1 MTRVVITG
9 LGCVS
14 ALGRG
19 ATATWSALKEGR
31 SGITWS
37 RVEGVDPT
45 LFTEAPIGQVRE
57 EDCGEPQGLLD
68 AKGFKTLDRFCR
80 LAVIASAEALADAS
94 FNDAGYDPDDV
105 AIIFG
110 SSTGGLTSLEE
121 SYFRIYG
128 QRAGR
133 VHPMTVPRFMGSGA
147 ASVVSLTFGFT
158 GPAWCISSA
167 CASSSHAI
175 SEAAYLIK
183 AGRAKAVL
191 AGGSEASITYGH
203 TLAWQRLGALAKDA
217 CRPFSINRTGMALA
231 EGAAALV
238 LEDYDAARKR
248 GAVIYGEVTGAGY
261 SSDAYHLT
269 QPKTEGA
276 AKAIRLALKQSG
288 LPADTRFL
296 ISTHGTGTELN
307 DVSEAAALRSVF
319 ADRLDDHVAI
329 ATKSSHGHL
338 LGATGA
344 LELAVGLLA
353 LKEGLAPQVC
363 NFEGPDPACILPLV
377 VDGPEP
383 IKDVALLS
391 NSFAFGGL
399 NSVLVVSSV

>member
-9 LGCVS
+9 LGFIS

-19 ATATWSALKEGR
+19 AAATWSALAAGH

-37 RVEGVDPT
+37 RIESADPT
-45 LFTEAPIGQVRE
+45 LFTQAPVGQVRE
-57 EDCGEPQGLLD
+57 EDCGEPQGLVD
-68 AKGFKTLDRFCR
+68 AKSFKTLDRFCR
-80 LAVIASAEALADAS
+80 LAVIASAEALADSS
-94 FNDAGYDPDDV
+94 FKDAHYDPDDV

-110 SSTGGLTSLEE
+110 SSTGGLTSLED

-158 GPAWCISSA
+158 VPAWCVSSA

-191 AGGSEASITYGH
+191 AGGAEASVTYGH
-203 TLAWQRLGALAKDA
+203 ALAWQRLGALAKDV

-238 LEDYDAARKR
+238 LEEYEAAKKR
-248 GAVIYGEVTGAGY
+248 GATIYGEVTGMGY

-269 QPKTEGA
+269 QPKAEGA
-276 AKAIRLALKQSG
+276 AKAIRQALKQSG

-307 DVSEAAALRSVF
+307 DVSEASALRAVF
-319 ADRLDDHVAI
+319 AERMDDQIAI

-338 LGATGA
+338 LGGTGA
-344 LELAVGLLA
+344 LELAIGLLA
-353 LKEGLAPQVC
+353 QRQGVAPRVC
-363 NFEGPDPACILPLV
+363 NFEGPDPACPLPLA
-377 VDGPEP
+377 VDGPVP
-383 IKDVALLS
+383 IKNMALLS

-399 NSVLVVSSV
+399 NSVLVVSPV

>member
-19 ATATWSALKEGR
+19 NAATWSALRQGR
-31 SGITWS
+31 SGVAWTK
-37 RVEGVDPT
+37 VEGADPT
-45 LFTEAPIGQVRE
+45 LSVEAPIGQVRE
-57 EDCGEPQGLLD
+57 EDNDEPQGLAD
-68 AKGFKTLDRFCR
+68 PKSFKTLDRFCR
-80 LAVIASAEALADAS
+80 LAVISAAEALADSS
-94 FNDAGYDPDDV
+94 FAEAKYDPDDV
-105 AIIFG
+105 AIIYG

-128 QRAGR
+128 QRVGR

-167 CASSSHAI
+167 CASSSHAVA
-175 SEAAYLIK
+175 EAAYLIK
-183 AGRAKAVL
+183 SGRAKAVL
-191 AGGSEASITYGH
+191 AGGAEASITYGH

-217 CRPFSINRTGMALA
+217 CRPFSINRSGMALA

-238 LEDYDAARKR
+238 LEDYDAAKKR
-248 GAVIYGEVTGAGY
+248 GAPIYGEITGMGY
-261 SSDAYHLT
+261 SSDAFHLT
-269 QPKTEGA
+269 QPKTDGA
-276 AKAIRLALKQSG
+276 AKAMFQALKQSG
-288 LPADTRFL
+288 LSSDTRFL

-307 DVSEAAALRSVF
+307 DVSEATALRKVF
-319 ADRLDDHVAI
+319 ADNLENQVAI

-338 LGATGA
+338 LGGTGA

-353 LKEGLAPQVC
+353 LKEGLAPPVC
-363 NFEGPDPACILPLV
+363 NFEGPDPACPLPLAL
-377 VDGPEP
+377 EP
-383 IKDVALLS
+383 VPLKGAALIS

-399 NSVLVVSSV
+399 NSVLVVSPV

>member
-19 ATATWSALKEGR
+19 ADATWAALKEGR
-31 SGITWS
+31 SGVAWS
-37 RVEGVDPT
+37 KVEGADPT

-57 EDCGEPQGLLD
+57 DDTAEPQGLVD
-68 AKGFKTLDRFCR
+68 AKSFKTLDRFCR
-80 LAVIASAEALADAS
+80 LAVIASAEALADSA
-94 FNDAGYDPDDV
+94 FKDAGYDPDDV
-105 AIIFG
+105 GIIFG
-110 SSTGGLTSLEE
+110 SSTGGLTSLED
-121 SYFRIYG
+121 SYYRIYG

-147 ASVVSLTFGFT
+147 ASSVSLTFGIT

-175 SEAAYLIK
+175 SEAAYLIR

-191 AGGSEASITYGH
+191 AGGAEASITYGH
-203 TLAWQRLGALAKDA
+203 TLAWQRLGALAKDT

-269 QPKTEGA
+269 QPKMEGA
-276 AKAIRLALKQSG
+276 AKAIRQAVKQSG

-307 DVSEAAALRSVF
+307 DVMEAAALRAVF
-319 ADRLDDHVAI
+319 GDALDDQVAI

-338 LGATGA
+338 LGGTGA
-344 LELAVGLLA
+344 LELTAGLLA
-353 LKEGLAPQVC
+353 LKHGLAPQVC
-363 NFEGPDPACILPLV
+363 NFEGPDPACPLPLA
-377 VDGPEP
+377 VDGPVP
-383 IKDVALLS
+383 LKGTALLS

-399 NSVLVVSSV
+399 NSVLVVSPV

>member
-9 LGCVS
+9 VGCVS

-19 ATATWSALKEGR
+19 RAATWGALKDGR
-31 SGITWS
+31 SGVTWS
-37 RVEGVDPT
+37 KVEGADPT
-45 LFTEAPIGQVRE
+45 LFTEAPIGAVRE
-57 EDCGEPQGLLD
+57 EDCGEPPGLRD

-80 LAVIASAEALADAS
+80 LAVISAAEAMADAS
-94 FNDAGYDPDDV
+94 LTDAKYDPDDV
-105 AIIFG
+105 AILFG

-147 ASVVSLTFGFT
+147 ASVISLTFGIT

-175 SEAAYLIK
+175 AEGAYMIK

-191 AGGSEASITYGH
+191 AGGAEASITYGH
-203 TLAWQRLGALAKDA
+203 TLAWQRLGALAKDT

-238 LEDYDAARKR
+238 LEEYGAAKRR
-248 GAVIYGEVTGAGY
+248 GAPIYGELVGSGS

-269 QPKTEGA
+269 QPGTDGA
-276 AKAIRLALKQSG
+276 AKAIRQALKESG
-288 LPADTRFL
+288 LSPDTRFL

-307 DVSEAAALRSVF
+307 DINEAAALRSVF
-319 ADRLDDHVAI
+319 AGTLDDQIAI

-338 LGATGA
+338 LGATAA
-344 LELAVGLLA
+344 LELVAGLLA

-363 NFEGPDPACILPLV
+363 NFEGPDPACRLPLAV
-377 VDGPEP
+377 GGPAP
-383 IKDVALLS
+383 LKGAALLS

-399 NSVLVVSSV
+399 NSVLVVAPV

>member
-19 ATATWSALKEGR
+19 AAATWSALAQGR
-31 SGITWS
+31 SGIAWTT
-37 RVEGVDPT
+37 VEGADPT
-45 LFTEAPIGQVRE
+45 LSVEAPIGQVRE
-57 EDCGEPQGLLD
+57 EDCGEPQGLAD
-68 AKGFKTLDRFCR
+68 AKSFKTLDRFCR

-94 FNDAGYDPDDV
+94 FSDAHYDPDDV

-128 QRAGR
+128 QRVGR

-147 ASVVSLTFGFT
+147 ASVVSLTFGFS

-175 SEAAYLIK
+175 SEAANMIK

-191 AGGSEASITYGH
+191 AGGTEASITYGH
-203 TLAWQRLGALAKDA
+203 VLAWQRLGALAKDA
-217 CRPFSINRTGMALA
+217 CRPFSINRSGMALA

-238 LEDYDAARKR
+238 LEDYDAAKKR
-248 GAVIYGEVTGAGY
+248 GAPIYGEVTGAGY

-276 AKAIRLALKQSG
+276 AKAIRQALRESN
-288 LPADTRFL
+288 LPGGTNFL

-307 DVSEAAALRSVF
+307 DVSEAAALRAVF
-319 ADRLDDHVAI
+319 GDDLNNHIAI

-338 LGATGA
+338 LGGTGA

-363 NFEGPDPACILPLV
+363 NFEGPDPACPLPLA
-377 VDGPEP
+377 VDGAVP
-383 IKDVALLS
+383 IANMALLS

-399 NSVLVVSSV
+399 NSVLVVSPV

>member
-19 ATATWSALKEGR
+19 AGATWSALKEGR
-31 SGITWS
+31 SGLSWT
-37 RVEGVDPT
+37 RVEGADPS
-45 LFTEAPIGQVRE
+45 LFTEAPIGRVRE
-57 EDCGEPQGLLD
+57 EDCVEPQSLSD
-68 AKGFKTLDRFCR
+68 AKGFRTLDRFCR
-80 LAVIASAEALADAS
+80 LAVIGAAEALADSA
-94 FNDAGYDPDDV
+94 FQDAGYDPQDV
-105 AIIFG
+105 AVVFG
-110 SSTGGLTSLEE
+110 SSTGGLTSLED

-128 QRAGR
+128 QRVGR

-183 AGRAKAVL
+183 TGRAKAVL
-191 AGGSEASITYGH
+191 AGGAEASITYGH

-217 CRPFSINRTGMALA
+217 CRPFSIDRSGMALA
-231 EGAAALV
+231 EGAAAIV
-238 LEDYDAARKR
+238 LEDYETAKKR
-248 GAVIYGEVTGAGY
+248 GAPIYGELSGAGY

-276 AKAIRLALKQSG
+276 VRAMCQALKQSG
-288 LPADTRFL
+288 LSGDTQFL

-307 DVSEAAALRSVF
+307 DVSEAAALHAVF
-319 ADRLDDHVAI
+319 ADRLDEQVAI

-344 LELAVGLLA
+344 LELAVGLIA
-353 LKEGLAPQVC
+353 LRNGLAPQIC
-363 NFEGPDPACILPLV
+363 NFAGPDPACPLPLAI
-377 VDGPEP
+377 DEP
-383 IKDVALLS
+383 VQLKQAALIS

-399 NSVLVVSSV
+399 NSVLVVSPV

>member
-9 LGCVS
+9 VGCVS

-19 ATATWSALKEGR
+19 RAATWSALKDGR
-31 SGITWS
+31 SGVTWAK
-37 RVEGVDPT
+37 VEGADPT
-45 LFTEAPIGQVRE
+45 LFTEAPIGPVRE
-57 EDCGEPQGLLD
+57 EDCAEPQMLAD
-68 AKGFKTLDRFCR
+68 RKSFKTLDRFCK
-80 LAVIASAEALADAS
+80 LAVISAAEALADSS
-94 FNDAGYDPDDV
+94 FSDAGYDPDEV
-105 AIIFG
+105 AILFG

-133 VHPMTVPRFMGSGA
+133 VHPMTVPRFM
-147 ASVVSLTFGFT
+147 ASSPASAISLTFGFT

-175 SEAAYLIK
+175 AEGAYLIK

-191 AGGSEASITYGH
+191 AGGAEASITYGH
-203 TLAWQRLGALAKDA
+203 TLAWQRLGALAKDT
-217 CRPFSINRTGMALA
+217 CRPFSINRTGMALG

-238 LEDYDAARKR
+238 LEEYEAAKRR
-248 GAVIYGEVTGAGY
+248 GAPIYGELVGSG
-261 SSDAYHLT
+261 SSADAYHLT

-276 AKAIRLALKQSG
+276 AKAIRQALKESG
-288 LPADTRFL
+288 LPGDTRFL

-307 DVSEAAALRSVF
+307 DVSEATALRAVF
-319 ADRLDDHVAI
+319 ADGLDDHIAI

-338 LGATGA
+338 MGGTGA

-353 LKEGLAPQVC
+353 LKEGFAPRVC
-363 NFEGPDPACILPLV
+363 NFEGPDPACPLPLA
-377 VDGPEP
+377 VDGAIP

-399 NSVLVVSSV
+399 NSVLIVSPV

>member
-9 LGCVS
+9 VGCVS

-19 ATATWSALKEGR
+19 NAATWSALKQGR
-31 SGITWS
+31 SGVTWS
-37 RVEGVDPT
+37 KVEGADPT
-45 LFTEAPIGQVRE
+45 LFTEAPVGAVRE
-57 EDCGEPQGLLD
+57 EDCTEPATLTEP
-68 AKGFKTLDRFCR
+68 KSFKTLDRFCK
-80 LAVIASAEALADAS
+80 LAVISAAEALADSS
-94 FNDAGYDPDDV
+94 FSDAGYDPDEV
-105 AIIFG
+105 AILFG

-147 ASVVSLTFGFT
+147 ASAISLTFGFT

-175 SEAAYLIK
+175 AEAAYLIK

-191 AGGSEASITYGH
+191 AGGAEASITYGH
-203 TLAWQRLGALAKDA
+203 TLAWQRLGALAKDT

-238 LEDYDAARKR
+238 LEEYETAKRR
-248 GAVIYGEVTGAGY
+248 GAPIYGELTGSGA
-261 SSDAYHLT
+261 SADAYHLT

-276 AKAIRLALKQSG
+276 AKAIRQALKDSR
-288 LPADTRFL
+288 LPSSTRFL
-296 ISTHGTGTELN
+296 ISTHGTGTQLN
-307 DVSEAAALRSVF
+307 DVSEAAALRAVF
-319 ADRLDDHVAI
+319 ADGLDDHVAI

-338 LGATGA
+338 LGGTAA

-363 NFEGPDPACILPLV
+363 NFEGPDPACPLPLAV
-377 VDGPEP
+377 NGPVP
-383 IKDVALLS
+383 VKNVALLS

-399 NSVLVVSSV
+399 NSVLVVAPV

>member
-19 ATATWSALKEGR
+19 AVTTWSALKEGR
-31 SGITWS
+31 SGIAWTK
-37 RVEGVDPT
+37 VEGADPT
-45 LFTEAPIGQVRE
+45 LFTEAPIGRVRE
-57 EDCGEPQGLLD
+57 EDCGEPQGLAD
-68 AKGFKTLDRFCR
+68 AKSFKTLDRFCR
-80 LAVIASAEALADAS
+80 LAVIASAEALTDAS
-94 FNDAGYDPDDV
+94 FNDAHYDPDHV

-110 SSTGGLTSLEE
+110 SSTGGLTSLED

-128 QRAGR
+128 ERVPR

-147 ASVVSLTFGFT
+147 ASVVSLTFGFS

-191 AGGSEASITYGH
+191 AGGAEASITYGH

-238 LEDYDAARKR
+238 LEDYESAKKR
-248 GAVIYGEVTGAGY
+248 GAPVYGEVTGAGY

-276 AKAIRLALKQSG
+276 AKAIRQALKQSG
-288 LPADTRFL
+288 LSAETSFL

-319 ADRLDDHVAI
+319 GNDLDHQIAI

-338 LGATGA
+338 LGGTGA

-353 LKEGLAPQVC
+353 VKHGLAPEVC
-363 NFEGPDPACILPLV
+363 NFQGPDPACTLPLA
-377 VDGPEP
+377 VDGPVP
-383 IKDVALLS
+383 LKNVALLS

-399 NSVLVVSSV
+399 NSVLVVSPV

>member
-19 ATATWSALKEGR
+19 VAATWSALKEGR
-31 SGITWS
+31 SGLAWTK
-37 RVEGVDPT
+37 VEGVDPT
-45 LFTEAPIGQVRE
+45 LFAEAPTGQVRE
-57 EDCGEPQGLLD
+57 EDAIEPRGLAD
-68 AKGFKTLDRFCR
+68 TKGFKTLDRFCR
-80 LAVIASAEALADAS
+80 LAVISAAEALADS
-94 FNDAGYDPDDV
+94 GFVDAKYDPDDV

-147 ASVVSLTFGFT
+147 ASVISLTFGIT

-175 SEAAYLIK
+175 AEAAYLIK

-191 AGGSEASITYGH
+191 AGGAEASITYGH
-203 TLAWQRLGALAKDA
+203 TLAWQRLGALAKDV

-248 GAVIYGEVTGAGY
+248 GAPIYGEITGMGF

-269 QPKTEGA
+269 QPKAEGA
-276 AKAIRLALKQSG
+276 AKAMRQALKQSG
-288 LPADTRFL
+288 LDSDTRFL

-307 DVSEAAALRSVF
+307 DVSEAAAIRSVF
-319 ADRLDDHVAI
+319 AERLDRQVAI

-344 LELAVGLLA
+344 LELAAGLLA
-353 LKEGLAPQVC
+353 LKEGLAPPVC
-363 NFEGPDPACILPLV
+363 NFEGPDPACLLPLAV
-377 VDGPEP
+377 NEP
-383 IKDVALLS
+383 APLKDVALIS

-399 NSVLVVSSV
+399 NSVLVVSPV

>member
-19 ATATWSALKEGR
+19 AAPTWSALKDGR
-31 SGITWS
+31 TGITWTK
-37 RVEGVDPT
+37 VEGADPT

-57 EDCGEPQGLLD
+57 EDCGEPQGLVD
-68 AKGFKTLDRFCR
+68 AKSFKTLDRFCR

-94 FNDAGYDPDDV
+94 FNDADYDPDDV

-110 SSTGGLTSLEE
+110 SSTGGLTSLED

-128 QRAGR
+128 QRVGR

-175 SEAAYLIK
+175 AEAAWLIK
-183 AGRAKAVL
+183 TGRAKAVL
-191 AGGSEASITYGH
+191 AGGTEASITYGH

-217 CRPFSINRTGMALA
+217 CRPFSINRSGMALA

-238 LEDYDAARKR
+238 LEDYDAARRR
-248 GAVIYGEVTGAGY
+248 GATIYGEVTGMGY

-276 AKAIRLALKQSG
+276 AKAIRQALKQSD
-288 LPADTRFL
+288 LSADTRFL

-319 ADRLDDHVAI
+319 ADRIDGQVAI

-338 LGATGA
+338 LGGTGA
-344 LELAVGLLA
+344 LEMVVALLA

-363 NFEGPDPACILPLV
+363 NFEGLDPACPLPLAV
-377 VDGPEP
+377 GGPVP
-383 IKDVALLS
+383 IQDMALLS

-399 NSVLVVSSV
+399 NSVLVVSPV

>member
-9 LGCVS
+9 LGFIS

-19 ATATWSALKEGR
+19 AASTWSALKEGR
-31 SGITWS
+31 SGIAWTKI
-37 RVEGVDPT
+37 EGIDPT
-45 LFTEAPIGQVRE
+45 LFTEAPVGQVRE
-57 EDCGEPQGLLD
+57 EACGEPHGLLD
-68 AKGFKTLDRFCR
+68 NKGFKTLDRFCR
-80 LAVIASAEALADAS
+80 LAVIASAEALADSA
-94 FNDAGYDPDDV
+94 FGDAHYDPDDV

-147 ASVVSLTFGFT
+147 ASVISLTFGFT

-167 CASSSHAI
+167 CASSAHAI
-175 SEAAYLIK
+175 SEAAYMIK

-191 AGGSEASITYGH
+191 AGGAEASVTYGH
-203 TLAWQRLGALAKDA
+203 ALAWQRLGALAKDV

-238 LEDYDAARKR
+238 LEEYETAKKR
-248 GAVIYGEVTGAGY
+248 GATIYGEVTGMGY

-269 QPKTEGA
+269 QPDTKGA
-276 AKAIRLALKQSG
+276 EKAIRQALKQSG
-288 LPADTRFL
+288 LSAATRFL

-307 DVSEAAALRSVF
+307 DISEAAALRSVF
-319 ADRLDDHVAI
+319 GDRLDDQIAV

-338 LGATGA
+338 MGATGA

-353 LKEGLAPQVC
+353 LKEGFAPPVC
-363 NFEGPDPACILPLV
+363 NFEGPDPACRLPLAIE
-377 VDGPEP
+377 GPVP
-383 IKDVALLS
+383 IQDVALLS

-399 NSVLVVSSV
+399 NSTLIVTPV

>member
-19 ATATWSALKEGR
+19 APATWSALKEGR
-31 SGITWS
+31 SGIAWTK
-37 RVEGVDPT
+37 VEGVDPT
-45 LFTEAPIGQVRE
+45 LFTEAPIAQVRQ
-57 EDCGEPQGLLD
+57 EDCSEPQGLVD

-147 ASVVSLTFGFT
+147 ASVVSLTFGFS

-175 SEAAYLIK
+175 AEAAYLIK

-288 LPADTRFL
+288 LPANTRFL

-319 ADRLDDHVAI
+319 ADRLDDQVAI

-363 NFEGPDPACILPLV
+363 NFEGPDPACLLPLA
-377 VDGPEP
+377 VDGPKP

>member
-9 LGCVS
+9 LGFIS

-19 ATATWSALKEGR
+19 AAATWSALAAGH

-37 RVEGVDPT
+37 RIESADPT
-45 LFTEAPIGQVRE
+45 LFTQAPVGQVRE
-57 EDCGEPQGLLD
+57 EDCGEPQGLVD
-68 AKGFKTLDRFCR
+68 AKSFKTLDRFCR
-80 LAVIASAEALADAS
+80 LAVIASAEALADSS
-94 FNDAGYDPDDV
+94 FKDAHYDPDDV

-110 SSTGGLTSLEE
+110 SSTGGLTSLED

-158 GPAWCISSA
+158 GPAWCVSSA

-191 AGGSEASITYGH
+191 AGGAEASVTSGH
-203 TLAWQRLGALAKDA
+203 ALAWQRLGALAKDV

-238 LEDYDAARKR
+238 LEEYEAAKKR
-248 GAVIYGEVTGAGY
+248 GATIYGEMTGMGY

-269 QPKTEGA
+269 QPKAEGA
-276 AKAIRLALKQSG
+276 AKAIRQALKQSG

-307 DVSEAAALRSVF
+307 DVSEASALRAVF
-319 ADRLDDHVAI
+319 AERMDDQIAI

-338 LGATGA
+338 LGGTGA
-344 LELAVGLLA
+344 LELAIGLLA
-353 LKEGLAPQVC
+353 QRQGLAPRVC
-363 NFEGPDPACILPLV
+363 NFEGPDPACPLPLA
-377 VDGPEP
+377 VDGPVP
-383 IKDVALLS
+383 IKNMALLS

-399 NSVLVVSSV
+399 NSVLVVSPL

>member
-19 ATATWSALKEGR
+19 SAATWSALKEGR
-31 SGITWS
+31 SGIAWTK
-37 RVEGVDPT
+37 VVGADPT

-57 EDCGEPQGLLD
+57 EDCGEPQGLSD
-68 AKGFKTLDRFCR
+68 GKSFKTLDRFCR
-80 LAVIASAEALADAS
+80 LAVIGAAEALADAS
-94 FNDAGYDPDDV
+94 FRDAGYDPDDV
-105 AIIFG
+105 AVIFG
-110 SSTGGLTSLEE
+110 SSTGGLTSLED
-121 SYFRIYG
+121 SYYRIYG
-128 QRAGR
+128 QRVGR

-147 ASVVSLTFGFT
+147 ASVVSLTFGFA

-191 AGGSEASITYGH
+191 AGGAEASITYGH
-203 TLAWQRLGALAKDA
+203 TLAWQRLGALANDA
-217 CRPFSINRTGMALA
+217 CRPFSINRTGTALA

-238 LEDYDAARKR
+238 LEDYEAAKKR
-248 GAVIYGEVTGAGY
+248 GATIYGELTGAGY

-276 AKAIRLALKQSG
+276 VKAMRQALKQSG
-288 LPADTRFL
+288 LSENTQFL

-307 DVSEAAALRSVF
+307 DVSEAAALRAVF
-319 ADRLDDHVAI
+319 GDRLNDQIAI

-338 LGATGA
+338 LGGTGA
-344 LELAVGLLA
+344 LELVVGLIA
-353 LKEGLAPQVC
+353 LKQGLAPQLC
-363 NFEGPDPACILPLV
+363 NFAGPDPACPLPLAL
-377 VDGPEP
+377 DEP
-383 IKDVALLS
+383 MPLGRAALIS

-399 NSVLVVSSV
+399 NSVLVVSPV

>member
-1 MTRVVITG
+1 MTRVVVTG
-9 LGCVS
+9 MGCVS

-19 ATATWSALKEGR
+19 VAATWTALKEGR
-31 SGITWS
+31 SGLAWTK
-37 RVEGVDPT
+37 VEGADSS
-45 LFTEAPIGQVRE
+45 LFVEAPIGQVRE
-57 EDCGEPQGLLD
+57 EDGFEPQGLAD
-68 AKGFKTLDRFCR
+68 GKSFKTMDRFCR
-80 LAVIASAEALADAS
+80 LAVISAAEALADSSLA
-94 FNDAGYDPDDV
+94 DAKYDPDDV
-105 AIIFG
+105 AIIYG

-128 QRAGR
+128 QRVGR

-147 ASVVSLTFGFT
+147 ASVISLTFGFT

-175 SEAAYLIK
+175 AEATYLIK

-191 AGGSEASITYGH
+191 TGGAEASITYGH

-217 CRPFSINRTGMALA
+217 CRPFSVNRSGMALA

-238 LEDYDAARKR
+238 LEDYDAAKKR
-248 GAVIYGEVTGAGY
+248 GAPIYGEITGMGY

-269 QPKTEGA
+269 QPKTGGA
-276 AKAIRLALKQSG
+276 VKAMQQALKQSG
-288 LPADTRFL
+288 LDSDTRFL

-319 ADRLDDHVAI
+319 ADNLDQQVAI

-338 LGATGA
+338 LGGTGA
-344 LELAVGLLA
+344 LQLAVGILA
-353 LKEGLAPQVC
+353 LKAGLAPPVC
-363 NFEGPDPACILPLV
+363 NFEGPDPACPLPLAV
-377 VDGPEP
+377 GEP
-383 IKDVALLS
+383 VPLKDTALIS

-399 NSVLVVSSV
+399 NSVLVVTPV

>member
-19 ATATWSALKEGR
+19 AAATWSALKHGR
-31 SGITWS
+31 SGIAWTK
-37 RVEGVDPT
+37 VEGVDPT
-45 LFTEAPIGQVRE
+45 LFVEAPIGQVRA
-57 EDCGEPQGLLD
+57 EDCGEPEGLAD

-80 LAVIASAEALADAS
+80 LAVIASAEALGDAS
-94 FNDAGYDPDDV
+94 FRDAHYDPDDV
-105 AIIFG
+105 GIIFG

-128 QRAGR
+128 QRVGR

-191 AGGSEASITYGH
+191 AGGAEASLTYGH
-203 TLAWQRLGALAKDA
+203 TLAWQRLGALAKDV

-238 LEDYDAARKR
+238 LEDYDTAKKR
-248 GAVIYGEVTGAGY
+248 GAPIYGEVTGAGY

-269 QPKTEGA
+269 QPRTEGA
-276 AKAIRLALKQSG
+276 AKAIRQALKQSD
-288 LPADTRFL
+288 LPAGTRFL

-307 DVSEAAALRSVF
+307 DVSEAAALRAVF
-319 ADRLDDHVAI
+319 GDDLNDHVAI

-338 LGATGA
+338 LGGTGA

-363 NFEGPDPACILPLV
+363 NFEGPDPACPLPLAL
-377 VDGPEP
+377 DAPKP
-383 IKDVALLS
+383 IKGVALLS

-399 NSVLVVSSV
+399 NSVLVVSPV

>member
-1 MTRVVITG
+1 
-9 LGCVS
+9 
-14 ALGRG
+14 
-19 ATATWSALKEGR
+19 
-31 SGITWS
+31 
-37 RVEGVDPT
+37 VEGADPT
-45 LFTEAPIGQVRE
+45 LFVEAPIGQVRE
-57 EDCGEPQGLLD
+57 EDCGEPGGLAD

-94 FNDAGYDPDDV
+94 FNDAHYDPDDV

-128 QRAGR
+128 QRVGR

-147 ASVVSLTFGFT
+147 ASVVSLTFGFS

-175 SEAAYLIK
+175 SEAAYLIR

-191 AGGSEASITYGH
+191 TGGAEASITYGH

-217 CRPFSINRTGMALA
+217 CRPFSINRSGMALA

-238 LEDYDAARKR
+238 LEDYETAKKR
-248 GAVIYGEVTGAGY
+248 GAPIYGEVTGAGY

-276 AKAIRLALKQSG
+276 VKAIRQALKQSG
-288 LPADTRFL
+288 LPAGTRFL

-307 DVSEAAALRSVF
+307 DVSEAAALRAVF
-319 ADRLDDHVAI
+319 AEDLNDHIAI

-338 LGATGA
+338 LGGTGA

-363 NFEGPDPACILPLV
+363 NFEGPDPACPLPLAV
-377 VDGPEP
+377 GGAVP
-383 IKDVALLS
+383 IKNMALLS

-399 NSVLVVSSV
+399 NSVLIVSPV

>member
-1 MTRVVITG
+1 MTRVVVTG
-9 LGCVS
+9 MGCVS

-19 ATATWSALKEGR
+19 TAATWVALKEGR
-31 SGITWS
+31 SGLAWTK
-37 RVEGVDPT
+37 VEGADPT
-45 LFTEAPIGQVRE
+45 LFVEAPVGQVRE
-57 EDCGEPQGLLD
+57 EDCIEPQGLAD
-68 AKGFKTLDRFCR
+68 GKSFKTLDRFCR
-80 LAVIASAEALADAS
+80 LAVISAAEALADSSLA
-94 FNDAGYDPDDV
+94 DAKYDSDDV
-105 AIIFG
+105 AIIYG

-128 QRAGR
+128 QRVGR

-147 ASVVSLTFGFT
+147 ASVISLTFGFT

-175 SEAAYLIK
+175 AEAAYLIK

-191 AGGSEASITYGH
+191 TGGTEASITYGH

-217 CRPFSINRTGMALA
+217 CRPFSLNRSGMALA

-238 LEDYDAARKR
+238 LEDYDAAKKR
-248 GAVIYGEVTGAGY
+248 GAPIYGEITGMGY

-269 QPKTEGA
+269 QPKTDGA
-276 AKAIRLALKQSG
+276 VKAMLQALKQSG
-288 LPADTRFL
+288 LDFDTRFL

-307 DVSEAAALRSVF
+307 DVSEATALRTVF
-319 ADRLDDHVAI
+319 ADKLDQQVAI

-338 LGATGA
+338 LGGTGA

-353 LKEGLAPQVC
+353 LKEGLAPPVC
-363 NFEGPDPACILPLV
+363 NFEGPDPACLLPLAL
-377 VDGPEP
+377 GEP
-383 IKDVALLS
+383 VPLKDTVLIS

-399 NSVLVVSSV
+399 NSVLVVSPV

>member
-9 LGCVS
+9 VGCVS

-19 ATATWSALKEGR
+19 NAATWSALKQGR
-31 SGITWS
+31 SGVTWS
-37 RVEGVDPT
+37 KVEGADPT
-45 LFTEAPIGQVRE
+45 LFTEAPVGTVRE
-57 EDCGEPQGLLD
+57 ADCTEPAALAD
-68 AKGFKTLDRFCR
+68 PKSFKTLDRFCK
-80 LAVIASAEALADAS
+80 LAVISAAEALADSS
-94 FNDAGYDPDDV
+94 FSDAGYDPDEV
-105 AIIFG
+105 AILFG

-147 ASVVSLTFGFT
+147 ASAISLTFGFT

-175 SEAAYLIK
+175 AEAAYLIK

-191 AGGSEASITYGH
+191 AGGAEASITYGH
-203 TLAWQRLGALAKDA
+203 TLAWQRLGALAKDT

-238 LEDYDAARKR
+238 LEEYETAKRR
-248 GAVIYGEVTGAGY
+248 GAPIYGELTGSGA
-261 SSDAYHLT
+261 SADAYHLT

-276 AKAIRLALKQSG
+276 AKAIRQALKDSR
-288 LPADTRFL
+288 LPSSTRFL
-296 ISTHGTGTELN
+296 ISTHGTGTQLN
-307 DVSEAAALRSVF
+307 DVSEAAALRAVF
-319 ADRLDDHVAI
+319 ADGLDDHVAI

-338 LGATGA
+338 LGGTAA

-363 NFEGPDPACILPLV
+363 NFEGADPACPLPLAV
-377 VDGPEP
+377 NGPVP
-383 IKDVALLS
+383 VKNVALLS

-399 NSVLVVSSV
+399 NSVLVVAPV

>member
-9 LGCVS
+9 VGCVS

-19 ATATWSALKEGR
+19 RAATWSALKDGR
-31 SGITWS
+31 SGVTWAK
-37 RVEGVDPT
+37 VEGADPT
-45 LFTEAPIGQVRE
+45 LFTEAPIGPVRE
-57 EDCGEPQGLLD
+57 EDCATPQTLAD
-68 AKGFKTLDRFCR
+68 PKTFKTLDRFCK
-80 LAVIASAEALADAS
+80 LAVISAAEALADSS
-94 FNDAGYDPDDV
+94 FSDAGYDPDDV
-105 AIIFG
+105 AILFG

-133 VHPMTVPRFMGSGA
+133 VHPMTVPRFMASGP
-147 ASVVSLTFGFT
+147 ASAISLTFGFT

-175 SEAAYLIK
+175 AEGACLIK
-183 AGRAKAVL
+183 AGRAQAVL
-191 AGGSEASITYGH
+191 AGGAEASITYGH
-203 TLAWQRLGALAKDA
+203 TLAWQRLGALANDT
-217 CRPFSINRTGMALA
+217 CRPFSINRTGMALG

-238 LEDYDAARKR
+238 LEDYDAARRR
-248 GAVIYGEVTGAGY
+248 GAPIYGELVGSG
-261 SSDAYHLT
+261 SSADAYHLT

-276 AKAIRLALKQSG
+276 AKAMRQALKESG
-288 LPADTRFL
+288 LPGGTRFL

-307 DVSEAAALRSVF
+307 DVSEAAALRAVF
-319 ADRLDDHVAI
+319 ADTLDDHIAI

-338 LGATGA
+338 LGGTGA

-363 NFEGPDPACILPLV
+363 NFEGPDPACPLPLA
-377 VDGPEP
+377 VDGAIP
-383 IKDVALLS
+383 IKNVALLS

-399 NSVLVVSSV
+399 NSVLVVSPV

>member
-19 ATATWSALKEGR
+19 ADATWAALKEGR
-31 SGITWS
+31 SGIAWTK
-37 RVEGVDPT
+37 VEGADPT

-57 EDCGEPQGLLD
+57 EDCGEPQGLVD

-94 FNDAGYDPDDV
+94 FSDAGYDPDDV

-128 QRAGR
+128 QRVGR

-147 ASVVSLTFGFT
+147 ASVVSLTFGFS

-191 AGGSEASITYGH
+191 TGGTEASITYGH
-203 TLAWQRLGALAKDA
+203 TLAWQRLGALAKDT

-238 LEDYDAARKR
+238 LEDYDTARKR
-248 GAVIYGEVTGAGY
+248 GATIYGEVTGAGY

-276 AKAIRLALKQSG
+276 AKAIRQALKQSG
-288 LPADTRFL
+288 LSGDTRFL

-319 ADRLDDHVAI
+319 GDRLDDHVAI

-338 LGATGA
+338 LGGTGA

-363 NFEGPDPACILPLV
+363 NFEGPDPACPLPLA
-377 VDGPEP
+377 VDGPKP

>member
-1 MTRVVITG
+1 MI
-9 LGCVS
+9 S
-14 ALGRG
+14 A
-19 ATATWSALKEGR
+19 
-31 SGITWS
+31 
-37 RVEGVDPT
+37 
-45 LFTEAPIGQVRE
+45 
-57 EDCGEPQGLLD
+57 
-68 AKGFKTLDRFCR
+68 
-80 LAVIASAEALADAS
+80 AEAMADASLADAK
-94 FNDAGYDPDDV
+94 YDPDDV

-147 ASVVSLTFGFT
+147 ASVISLTFGLT

-175 SEAAYLIK
+175 AEAAYMIK
-183 AGRAKAVL
+183 AGRAKVVL
-191 AGGSEASITYGH
+191 AGGAEASVTYGH
-203 TLAWQRLGALAKDA
+203 TLAWQRLGALAKDT

-238 LEDYDAARKR
+238 LEEYEAAKRR
-248 GAVIYGEVTGAGY
+248 GAPIYGELVGSGS

-269 QPKTEGA
+269 QPGTDGA
-276 AKAIRLALKQSG
+276 AKAIRQALKESG
-288 LPADTRFL
+288 LSSDTRFL
-296 ISTHGTGTELN
+296 ISTHGTGTVLN
-307 DVSEAAALRSVF
+307 DVSEAAALRAVF
-319 ADRLDDHVAI
+319 ADRLDDHIAI

-338 LGATGA
+338 LGATAA
-344 LELAVGLLA
+344 LELVAGLLA

-363 NFEGPDPACILPLV
+363 NFEGPDPVCPLPLAV
-377 VDGPEP
+377 NGPAP
-383 IKDVALLS
+383 IKNVALLS

-399 NSVLVVSSV
+399 NSVLVVSPV